1 MVLSCRLTLLGGLD
15 DFRWESGVR
24 NRYGGALGAGQSFDL
39 SIELMRQRLDDTG
52 AKSGLALGK
61 AAGRLANP
69 IVGDRKL
76 PIRSARVIGDGD
88 PAFGLIVGE
97 GVLERVHDELRHDQA
112 KTLGLA
118 RRGAASLTNH
128 FQRDW
133 PGVADHRMRKAFAQF

>member
-1 MVLSCRLTLLGGLD
+1 MFVSCRLMPVRQLGLFLGGLD
-15 DFRWESGVR
+15 DFLWESGVS
-24 NRYGGALGAGQSFDL
+24 NRYGRALRAGQGFDL

-76 PIRSARVIGDGD
+76 PIRSDHVVGDSD

-97 GVLERVHDELRHDQA
+97 GVLERVHDELGHDQA
-112 KTLGLA
+112 KTLSLA
-118 RRGAASLTNH
+118 GRGAASLT
-128 FQRDW
+128 
-133 PGVADHRMRKAFAQF
+133 K